1 MHSIPPEIEREML
14 WFNKITFSFFIQ
26 KNIVSL
32 HFDRDYIN
40 KVAFATEYS
49 KYLVVYDSYYL

>member
-1 MHSIPPEIEREML
+1 MHSIPSEIEREML
-14 WFNKITFSFFIQ
+14 WFNKITFSSFIQ

-40 KVAFATEYS
+40 KVVFATQSS